1 MSHFTDIRTQL
12 SDAVALRLALEHL
25 GFQVEAVEIP
35 PNLSQRELER
45 LALPYRNSYSDM
57 RRAHLVAR
65 HVELLQK
72 RTAIGFLWN
81 AAAHTYDL
89 QCDPYEL
96 RHSDLGKNWAYPR
109 LSDAEIQRS
118 LSQQIQQQHDHAYV
132 RQQYPS
138 DQYIITEN
146 SIENGIQLT
155 IKPKAQ
161 LIAIGS
167 AI

>member
-1 MSHFTDIRTQL
+1 MSHFTDIRTQIRNI
-12 SDAVALRLALEHL
+12 VALRQALEEL
-25 GFQVEAVEIP
+25 GFEVEAVEIP
-35 PNLSQRELER
+35 TNLSQRELDR
-45 LALPYRNSYSDM
+45 LALPYCNSYSDT

-65 HVELLQK
+65 QDDLLQK

-81 AAAHTYDL
+81 AEAKTYDL

-96 RHSDLGKNWAYPR
+96 RYSKLGEIWRYSR

-118 LSQQIQQQHDHAYV
+118 LSQRIQLQHDHACV

-146 SIENGIQLT
+146 AIENGVQLT
-155 IKPKAQ
+155 IKPKMQ

>member
-81 AAAHTYDL
+81 AAAQTYDL

-118 LSQQIQQQHDHAYV
+118 LSQQIQLQHDYAYV

-138 DQYIITEN
+138 DQ
-146 SIENGIQLT
+146 
-155 IKPKAQ
+155 
-161 LIAIGS
+161 
-167 AI
+167 

>member
-12 SDAVALRLALEHL
+12 SNAVALRLALEHL

-81 AAAHTYDL
+81 AAAQTYDL

-118 LSQQIQQQHDHAYV
+118 LSQQIQLQHDHAYV

-155 IKPKAQ
+155 IKPKTQ